1 MHDLV
6 RDMALHITR
15 GTPRF
20 LVKAGMSLTE
30 PLDVQE
36 WKQDLEQVSFMKNRE
51 LQVMYPLKKPPP
63 RCPMITTLL
72 VSDCG
77 IKSIPGAFFKHM
89 HGLKILDLSEN
100 PIKSLPG
107 SISDLKNLTALLLAY
122 CQNLKKVPSLSKL
135 GVLKMLN
142 GIPNGILS
150 KLSCLQHLNVG
161 ETSVRGEEIAG
172 FKKLEFFEGRF
183 NDVSNLNMYVH
194 ALHDR
199 EGPREYLIVKCNLVC
214 SEDDL
219 LFSRFFRIPL
229 ATFSTLR
236 ILNINNCEN
245 MKRLFSPNC
254 VPLNLQQLSVT
265 NCNQMEEIIASEP
278 ESEGGGLVSLEH
290 RLPQLT
296 QLLLMDL
303 PELKSIC
310 SVNEVMICDSL
321 EKFWVLNCPK
331 LKRMPLNPP
340 ELDNVRSSA
349 APALRIYIKP
359 KEWWESVEWHH
370 PDSKSLLEPFLR
382 FCAGGFRE
390 IQNFAARCADN
401 FPFSIVVSGDKNS
414 SVAVP
419 ATHRYPTPVPAANRS
434 SSVPTPILSTYVFD
448 VDTGLAKER
457 SAGFNIDEV
466 SPCDVQVPIDFIPSC
481 CSTPS
486 SVDDFIEGR
495 SLGSA

>member
-265 NCNQMEEIIASEP
+265 DCNQMEEIIASEP

-382 FCAGGFRE
+382 FW
-390 IQNFAARCADN
+390 
-401 FPFSIVVSGDKNS
+401 
-414 SVAVP
+414 
-419 ATHRYPTPVPAANRS
+419 
-434 SSVPTPILSTYVFD
+434 
-448 VDTGLAKER
+448 
-457 SAGFNIDEV
+457 
-466 SPCDVQVPIDFIPSC
+466 
-481 CSTPS
+481 
-486 SVDDFIEGR
+486 
-495 SLGSA
+495 